1 MTKMVP
7 LAKQSKA
14 SQREYYRTR
23 RGSWNGVSPV
33 TRIAKNKRQFDRIQ
47 VKRETLSEIFD

>member
-1 MTKMVP
+1 MAKMVP

-14 SQREYYRTR
+14 NRRKYYRTR

-33 TRIAKNKRQFDRIQ
+33 TRIAKNNRQFDKNQ
-47 VKRETLSEIFD
+47 AKREILSVIVN

>member
-1 MTKMVP
+1 MTKIVP